1 MTATPHTHTR
11 RRTLL
16 AATAASAGTLAL
28 AACGD
33 DSDDENGENG
43 ENGND
48 AENGNDGND
57 DAAPQNPEGPGGA
70 LAALADVPVGEATAA
85 TTPDGDDALLFRADE
100 TTVAAFSAVCT
111 HQGCGVQPAGT
122 ELHCP
127 CHNSVFDAATG
138 EVLSGPADE
147 PLPAIRV
154 KIEGQQ
160 IVPE

>member
-33 DSDDENGENG
+33 DSDDSDDTG
-43 ENGND
+43 
-48 AENGNDGND
+48 AENGDNGND
-57 DAAPQNPEGPGGA
+57 DAAPQDPEGPGGA

-100 TTVAAFSAVCT
+100 ATVAAFSAVCT
-111 HQGCGVQPAGT
+111 HQGCGVQPAGA

-154 KIEGQQ
+154 RIEGQR
-160 IVPE
+160 IVQE